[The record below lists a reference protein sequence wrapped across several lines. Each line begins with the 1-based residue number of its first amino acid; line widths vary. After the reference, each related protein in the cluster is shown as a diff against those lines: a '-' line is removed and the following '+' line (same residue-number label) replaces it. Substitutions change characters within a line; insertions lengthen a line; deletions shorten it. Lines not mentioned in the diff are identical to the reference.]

1 MKKLLSKKMIIIYLV
16 LIVLS
21 VGGYYYYDYTLQVE
35 IELYETKT
43 GSVVESIVEDGYIEA
58 VYTAEIQSNVSGTIN
73 NVYADV
79 GDAINKGDIM
89 LSFDE
94 DVLLLQ
100 IERLESEIKALDFQ
114 LLEASKPADQ
124 ERIRNASILVSQ
136 AKSTRDKAK
145 TDYDNNLS
153 LYSSGVLSKNALDL
167 SEKLYNDSVKV
178 YNISINDS
186 NLINKGISVNVES
199 QYNASIDA
207 LYTQKKIL
215 ERQLLDYS
223 IASPMSGVV
232 LSKSVKVGHYAMMG
246 QPLLEVADLSD
257 LRLICEILEDDY
269 KAISVDTKVRLYDKH
284 NDIYYD
290 AVVNKIYPKSESS
303 ISDLGIRQNRVKIEV
318 IPTEPLE
325 GYIVGQELD
334 VEFIIHDI
342 QAVRVP
348 VDSVYKSKG
357 NYFVFIVEDN
367 VLISQ
372 QIEIGIEGEDY
383 YEILSGVNAGD
394 KIVKVISNDL
404 EEGQKVK

>member
-1 MKKLLSKKMIIIYLV
+1 MKKILSKKMIIICLA

-21 VGGYYYYDYTLQVE
+21 VGGYYYYDYSLQVE
-35 IELYETKT
+35 VELYETER
-43 GSVVESIVEDGYIEA
+43 GPVVEIIVEDGYIEA
-58 VYTAEIQSNVSGTIN
+58 VHTAEIQSNVSGTVD
-73 NVYADV
+73 NVYVDV
-79 GDAINKGDIM
+79 GDSVNEGDVI

-94 DVLLLQ
+94 DILLLQ

-145 TDYDNNLS
+145 KDYDDNLS
-153 LYSSGVLSKNALDL
+153 LYSSGALSKNALDL
-167 SEKLYNDSVKV
+167 SEKLYNDSVKA
-178 YNISINDS
+178 YNIAINDS
-186 NLINKGISVNVES
+186 NLINKGISVNVIS

-232 LSKSVKVGHYAMMG
+232 LSKYVKVGHYAMMG
-246 QPLLEVADLSD
+246 QQLLEVADLSE

-269 KAISVDTKVRLYDKH
+269 NAITVDTNVRLYDKH
-284 NDIYYD
+284 NKVYYD
-290 AVVNKIYPKSESS
+290 AVVNKVYPKSESS
-303 ISDLGIRQNRVKIEV
+303 ISDLGIRQNRVRIEV
-318 IPTEPLE
+318 VPTNPLE

-348 VDSVYKSKG
+348 VDAVYKSNG
-357 NYFVFIVEDN
+357 DYFVFIVKDN

-372 QIEIGIEGEDY
+372 QIEVGIEGEDY
-383 YEILSGVNAGD
+383 YEIKSGLNAGD
-394 KIVKVISNDL
+394 KIVKVINNDL